1 MKIDTTLRIASL
13 VLHLLRWEKKSI
25 ELPSSVVVVVVVFAV
40 AAVVDVDVV
49 AGINF
54 ELLLGLLCQS

>member
-1 MKIDTTLRIASL
+1 MKIDTTLRIASI

-25 ELPSSVVVVVVVFAV
+25 ELPSSVVVVVVVYDV
-40 AAVVDVDVV
+40 AAVVDVV